1 MKKLLSLL
9 MMFLLTAAAWADTT
23 VVLDFTTGY
32 TDQQEVTTVTKD
44 GVTLT
49 FDKGT
54 NSNVPKWYNNGSAV
68 RLYAGSTLTIE
79 AVGISKVEF
88 TFNGGSNLSANTG
101 TYDSGTWTGNANS
114 VVFTQGGTSGH
125 VKIQKVA
132 VTFVGDPDALYA
144 PNVLLN
150 DEAPKP
156 VYTTDDLPLV
166 LSFVSNNGT
175 EFPTGQYSLM
185 EDPDNE
191 GYSNVAYDF
200 ELNMGDDA
208 ILELKYGTNKL
219 SVREVLNWLGEDET
233 VSPWG
238 SITFTLKDPAP
249 VINSVE
255 EFNGL
260 ADNMEVVFGENLT
273 VVGQTDAYLYAQD
286 AEKGILIYGSD
297 QPTYQFGDIIP
308 AGFTGTKTTYKGAP
322 EMIKPSGLQEATQN
336 DPPMPLELTPSE
348 VTVENFGRYAAIRG
362 ATIDGTTITA
372 SGETVT
378 LYNRFGVDVPSTGTV
393 FDIYG
398 VVGHYNSAQFMP
410 LRYVDVSP
418 QAPLS
423 VAISPV
429 PTEGQVYTEPVQ
441 VTITCNRDNAQV
453 SYIIDGF
460 MQPYTAPFTIYESA
474 TVKAVANA
482 DFGAIAEDT
491 QTYTIDL
498 PDMAVTFSPA
508 AGTYTAVQ
516 NVKLNITNAFG
527 DVTVR
532 YSLNDGA
539 QWNDYTDDGI
549 DVTESAT
556 LKVAVTDARN
566 ATQEFTAE
574 YVINLPEPLPDSG
587 TATIV
592 FDDHGTDSNA
602 TVTSDDLLDYI
613 TEGVQY
619 VAGAT
624 DINKVYKGLTGLKF
638 SSSSANGT
646 LTLNFTEAF
655 PNVNKVEVNAKAWVN
670 TSGNMDAAKINGM
683 ELTGEYAD
691 YTIMEDVD
699 ELASLTLTATKRA
712 YVKSITITWG
722 VTEPVVKNVINYTA
736 PENCEMNVA
745 MADGTP
751 VVAGETE
758 VEEGAQVVMTIV
770 PAEGYEVTTVKVT
783 EVATEP
789 VTGDGAPRRAPG
801 DEVAVTAGETANTYL
816 FNMPAN
822 GVNVAVTVEEI
833 GIPTGIDNINYI
845 NAGGNGNVKYVN
857 AMGQVSD
864 HPFKGLNIVINGDKT
879 SKMIVK

>member
-1 MKKLLSLL
+1 MKKFISLMMTSLL
-9 MMFLLTAAAWADTT
+9 MATAWAGTT
-23 VVLDFTTGY
+23 VEIDLSTGFTN
-32 TDQQEVTTVTKD
+32 QQDVTTVTKN

-54 NSNVPKWYNNGSAV
+54 NSNPPKWYNSGSAV
-68 RLYAGSTLTIE
+68 RLYGGSTLTIA
-79 AVGISKVEF
+79 AVGISKVVF
-88 TFNGGSNLSANTG
+88 TFNGDSNLSANTG
-101 TYDSGTWTGNANS
+101 NYDNGTWTGSANS
-114 VVFTQGGTSGH
+114 IVFTQGGTSGH

-150 DEAPKP
+150 GEAPKP

-175 EFPTGQYSLM
+175 ESPTGQYSLM
-185 EDPDNE
+185 EDPENE

-200 ELNMGDDA
+200 ELKLGDDMT
-208 ILELKYGTNKL
+208 LDLKYGTNKL

-238 SITFTLKDPAP
+238 SITFTVKEPAP
-249 VINSVE
+249 VISSVA

-260 ADNMEVVFGENLT
+260 ADNLELVFGEDLT
-273 VVGQTDAYLYAQD
+273 VVGQMDAYLYAQD
-286 AEKGILIYGSD
+286 AEKGILIYGAD

-308 AGFTGTKTTYKGAP
+308 AGFSGKKTTYKGAP
-322 EMIKPSGLQEATQN
+322 EMINPSGLQEATRN
-336 DPPMPLELTPSE
+336 EPPMPLELTPSE
-348 VTVENFGRYAAIRG
+348 VTLENFGRYAAIRG
-362 ATIDGTTITA
+362 ATINGTTITA
-372 SGETVT
+372 NGQTAT
-378 LYNRFGVDVPSTGTV
+378 LYNRFGVEIPSTGTV

-398 VVGHYNSAQFMP
+398 VVGHYNNAQFMP

-418 QAPLS
+418 QPILS

-441 VTITCNRDNAQV
+441 VTITCNRDKAQV

-460 MQPYTAPFTIYESA
+460 MQQYTGPVTLYESA
-474 TVKAVANA
+474 TVKAIANA
-482 DFGAIAEDT
+482 DNGAIAEDT

-508 AGTYTAVQ
+508 AGTYTTVQ

-532 YSLNDGA
+532 YTLNDGA

-549 DVTESAT
+549 DVAESAT

-566 ATQEFTAE
+566 TAQEFTAE

-592 FDDHGTDSNA
+592 FDDYGTDSNA
-602 TVTSDDLLDYI
+602 TVTSDDLIDYI
-613 TEGVQY
+613 TEGARY
-619 VAGAT
+619 VAGAIN
-624 DINKVYKGLTGLKF
+624 INKVYKGITGLKF
-638 SSSSANGT
+638 SSSSANGA
-646 LTLNFTEAF
+646 LTLNFNEAF
-655 PNVNKVEVNAKAWVN
+655 PNVTKVKVNAKAWVN
-670 TSGNMDAAKINGM
+670 TSGNMDAAKINGV
-683 ELTGEYAD
+683 ELSGEYAD
-691 YTIMEDVD
+691 YTIMENVD

-722 VTEPVVKNVINYTA
+722 VAEPVVKNVINYTV
-736 PENCEMNVA
+736 PENCEMSVA
-745 MADGTP
+745 LADGTP

-758 VEEGAQVVMTIV
+758 VEEGARVVMTIV
-770 PAEGYEVTTVKVT
+770 PDEGYEVTMVKVT

-801 DEVAVTAGETANTYL
+801 DEVAVTPGETVNTYV

-822 GVNVAVTVEEI
+822 GVNVAVTLNEI
-833 GIPTGIDNINYI
+833 GSTTGIDNIN
-845 NAGGNGNVKYVN
+845 AADNGNVKYVN
-857 AMGQVSD
+857 ALGQVSD
-864 HPFKGLNIVINGDKT
+864 HPFKGFNIVINGDKT
-879 SKMIVK
+879 CKMIVK

>member
-1 MKKLLSLL
+1 
-9 MMFLLTAAAWADTT
+9 MMTLLTTTAWAGTT
-23 VVLDFTTGY
+23 VELDFTTGY
-32 TDQQEVTTVTKD
+32 TDQQEITTVTKN

-49 FDKGT
+49 FGKGT
-54 NSNVPKWYNNGSAV
+54 NTNPPRWYNNGSAV

-79 AVGISKVEF
+79 AAGISKVEF
-88 TFNGGSNLSANTG
+88 TFNGDSNLSANAG
-101 TYDSGTWTGNANS
+101 TYESGVWTGSANS
-114 VVFTQGGTSGH
+114 IVFTQGGTSGH

-132 VTFVGDPDALYA
+132 VTFAGDPDALYA

-150 DEAPKP
+150 DAPPKP

-175 EFPTGQYSLM
+175 EIPTGQYSLM

-191 GYSNVAYDF
+191 GFSNVAYDF
-200 ELNMGDDA
+200 ELNLGDDA
-208 ILELKYGTNKL
+208 TLDLKYGSNKL
-219 SVREVLNWLGEDET
+219 SVREVLNWLYEDET

-238 SITFTLKDPAP
+238 SITFILKEPTP
-249 VINSVE
+249 VISSVA

-260 ADNMEVVFGENLT
+260 ADNTEVTFGENLT
-273 VVGQTDAYLYAQD
+273 VVGQMDAYLYAQD
-286 AEKGILIYGSD
+286 AEKGILIYGAG
-297 QPTYQFGDIIP
+297 QPTYQLGDIIP

-322 EMIKPSGLQEATQN
+322 EMINPSGLQEATQN
-336 DPPMPLELTPSE
+336 EPPMPLELTPSE
-348 VTVENFGRYAAIRG
+348 VTLENFGRYAAIRG

-429 PTEGQVYTEPVQ
+429 PTEGQVFTEPVQ

-453 SYIIDGF
+453 SYMIDDVT
-460 MQPYTAPFTIYESA
+460 QPYTEPFTIYESA
-474 TVKAVANA
+474 TVKAIANA
-482 DFGAIAEDT
+482 DNGAIAEAT

-498 PDMAVTFSPA
+498 PDMDVAFTPA
-508 AGTYTAVQ
+508 AGTYTTAQ

-532 YSLNDGA
+532 YTLNDGA
-539 QWNDYTDDGI
+539 QWNDYTDSGI

-566 ATQEFTAE
+566 TTQEFTAE

-592 FDDHGTDSNA
+592 FGDYGTDSNA
-602 TVTSDDLLDYI
+602 TITSADLMDYI
-613 TEGVQY
+613 TEGAQY
-619 VAGAT
+619 VASAT
-624 DINKVYKGLTGLKF
+624 DINKVYKGNTGLKF

-646 LTLNFTEAF
+646 LTLNFTQAF
-655 PNVNKVEVNAKAWVN
+655 PNVTKVEVNAKPWVN
-670 TSGNMDAAKINGM
+670 ASGNMDAAKINGV
-683 ELTGEYAD
+683 ELAGEFAD

-722 VTEPVVKNVINYTA
+722 EPVVKNVINYTA
-736 PENCEMNVA
+736 PENCEMSVA
-745 MADGTP
+745 LADGTP

-770 PAEGYEVTTVKVT
+770 PAEGYEVTMVKVT

-864 HPFKGLNIVINGDKT
+864 HPFKGFNIVINGDKT

>member
-1 MKKLLSLL
+1 MKTFLSLF
-9 MMFLLTAAAWADTT
+9 MMTLLTTT
-23 VVLDFTTGY
+23 VWAGTTVELDFTTGY
-32 TDQQEVTTVTKD
+32 TDQQEITTVTKN

-54 NSNVPKWYNNGSAV
+54 NSNPPRWYNSGSAV

-79 AVGISKVEF
+79 AAGISKVEF
-88 TFNGGSNLSANTG
+88 TFNGNSNLSANAG
-101 TYDSGTWTGNANS
+101 TYESGVWTGSANS
-114 VVFTQGGTSGH
+114 IVFTQGGTSGH
-125 VKIQKVA
+125 VKIQKVT
-132 VTFVGDPDALYA
+132 VTFAGDPDALYA

-150 DEAPKP
+150 DAPPKP

-175 EFPTGQYSLM
+175 EIPTGQYSLM

-191 GYSNVAYDF
+191 GFSNVAYDF
-200 ELNMGDDA
+200 ELNLGNDA
-208 ILELKYGTNKL
+208 TLDLKYGSNKL
-219 SVREVLNWLGEDET
+219 SVREVLNWLYEDET

-238 SITFTLKDPAP
+238 SITFILKEPTP
-249 VINSVE
+249 VISSVA

-260 ADNMEVVFGENLT
+260 ADNTEVTFGENLT
-273 VVGQTDAYLYAQD
+273 VVGQMDAYLYAQD
-286 AEKGILIYGSD
+286 AEKGILIYGSG
-297 QPTYQFGDIIP
+297 QPTYKLGDIIP
-308 AGFTGTKTTYKGAP
+308 AGFTGKKTTYKGAP
-322 EMIKPSGLQEATQN
+322 EMINPSGLQEATQN
-336 DPPMPLELTPSE
+336 EPPMPLELTPSE
-348 VTVENFGRYAAIRG
+348 VTLENFGRYAAIRG

-398 VVGHYNSAQFMP
+398 VVGYYNNAQFLP
-410 LRYVDVSP
+410 LQYVDVSP
-418 QAPLS
+418 QPILS

-429 PTEGQVYTEPVQ
+429 PTEGQVFTEPVQ
-441 VTITCNRDNAQV
+441 VTITCSRDNAQV
-453 SYIIDGF
+453 SYMIDDV
-460 MQPYTAPFTIYESA
+460 MQPYTEPFTIYESA
-474 TVKAVANA
+474 TVKAIANA
-482 DFGAIAEDT
+482 DNGAIAEAT

-498 PDMAVTFSPA
+498 PDMDVTFTPA
-508 AGTYTAVQ
+508 AGTYTTAQ

-532 YSLNDGA
+532 YTLNDGA
-539 QWNDYTDDGI
+539 QWNDYTDSGI

-566 ATQEFTAE
+566 TTQEFTAE

-592 FDDHGTDSNA
+592 FGDYGTDSNA
-602 TVTSDDLLDYI
+602 TVTSDDLLNYI
-613 TEGVQY
+613 TEGAQY
-619 VAGAT
+619 VADAT
-624 DINKVYKGLTGLKF
+624 GINKVYKGITGLKF
-638 SSSSANGT
+638 SSSSVNGT

-655 PNVNKVEVNAKAWVN
+655 PNVTKVDVKAKAWVN
-670 TSGNMDAAKINGM
+670 TSGNMDAAKINGV
-683 ELTGEYAD
+683 ELTGEFAD

-699 ELASLTLTATKRA
+699 ELASLTLNATKRA

-722 VTEPVVKNVINYTA
+722 VEPVVKNVVNYTV
-736 PENCEMNVA
+736 PENCEMSVA
-745 MADGTP
+745 LADGTP

-770 PAEGYEVTTVKVT
+770 PDEGYEVTTVKVT

-789 VTGDGAPRRAPG
+789 VTGDGAPRRAAG
-801 DEVAVTAGETANTYL
+801 DEVAVTAGETANTYV

-822 GVNVAVTVEEI
+822 GVNVAVSVDEI
-833 GIPTGIDNINYI
+833 GTITGIVD
-845 NAGGNGNVKYVN
+845 VN
-857 AMGQVSD
+857 ATQPKSGQRYNVMGQPVGND
-864 HPFKGLNIVINGDKT
+864 YKGIVIENGK
-879 SKMIVK
+879 KVIVR

>member
-1 MKKLLSLL
+1 MKTFLSLF
-9 MMFLLTAAAWADTT
+9 MMTLLTTTAWAGTT
-23 VVLDFTTGY
+23 VELDFTTGY
-32 TDQQEVTTVTKD
+32 TDQQEITKVTKN

-54 NSNVPKWYNNGSAV
+54 NTNPPRWYNSGSAV
-68 RLYAGSTLTIE
+68 RLYAGSTLTIV
-79 AVGISKVEF
+79 AAGISKVEF
-88 TFNGGSNLSANTG
+88 TFNGNSNLSANAG
-101 TYDSGTWTGNANS
+101 TYESGVWTGSANS
-114 VVFTQGGTSGH
+114 IVFTQGGTSGH

-132 VTFVGDPDALYA
+132 VTFAGDPDALYA

-150 DEAPKP
+150 DAPPKP

-175 EFPTGQYSLM
+175 ESPAGQYSLM

-191 GYSNVAYDF
+191 GFSNVAYDF
-200 ELNMGDDA
+200 ELNLGDDA
-208 ILELKYGTNKL
+208 TLDLKYGSNKL
-219 SVREVLNWLGEDET
+219 SVREVLNWLYEDET

-238 SITFTLKDPAP
+238 SITFILKEPTP
-249 VINSVE
+249 VISSVA

-260 ADNMEVVFGENLT
+260 ADNTEVTFGENLT
-273 VVGQTDAYLYAQD
+273 VVGQMDAYLYAQD
-286 AEKGILIYGSD
+286 AEKGILIYGAG
-297 QPTYQFGDIIP
+297 QPTYQLGDIIP

-322 EMIKPSGLQEATQN
+322 EMINPSGLQEATQN
-336 DPPMPLELTPSE
+336 EPPMPLELTPSE
-348 VTVENFGRYAAIRG
+348 VKLENFGRYAAIRG

-378 LYNRFGVDVPSTGTV
+378 LYNRFGVDIPSTGTV

-398 VVGHYNSAQFMP
+398 VVGYYNKAQFMP

-418 QAPLS
+418 QPILS

-429 PTEGQVYTEPVQ
+429 PTEGQVFTEPVQ

-453 SYIIDGF
+453 SYMIDDVT
-460 MQPYTAPFTIYESA
+460 QPYTEPFTIYESA
-474 TVKAVANA
+474 TVKAIANA
-482 DFGAIAEDT
+482 DNGAIAEAT

-498 PDMAVTFSPA
+498 PDMDVTFTPA
-508 AGTYTAVQ
+508 AGTYTTAQ

-532 YSLNDGA
+532 YTLNDGA
-539 QWNDYTDDGI
+539 QWNDYTDSGI

-566 ATQEFTAE
+566 TTQEFTAE

-592 FDDHGTDSNA
+592 FGDYGTDSNA
-602 TVTSDDLLDYI
+602 TVTSDDLLNYI
-613 TEGVQY
+613 TEGAQY
-619 VAGAT
+619 VADAT
-624 DINKVYKGLTGLKF
+624 GINKVYKGITGLKF
-638 SSSSANGT
+638 SSSSVNGT

-655 PNVNKVEVNAKAWVN
+655 PNVTKVDVKAKAWVN
-670 TSGNMDAAKINGM
+670 TSGNMDAAKINGV
-683 ELTGEYAD
+683 ELTGEFAD

-699 ELASLTLTATKRA
+699 ELASLTLSATKRA

-722 VTEPVVKNVINYTA
+722 VEPVVKNVVNYTV
-736 PENCEMNVA
+736 PENCEMSVA
-745 MADGTP
+745 LADCTP

-770 PAEGYEVTTVKVT
+770 PDEGYEVTTVKVT

-789 VTGDGAPRRAPG
+789 VTGDGAPRRAAG
-801 DEVAVTAGETANTYL
+801 DEVTVTAGETANTYV

-822 GVNVAVTVEEI
+822 GVNVAVTVDEI
-833 GIPTGIDNINYI
+833 GTITGIVD
-845 NAGGNGNVKYVN
+845 VN
-857 AMGQVSD
+857 ATQPKNGQRYNVMGQPVGND
-864 HPFKGLNIVINGDKT
+864 YKGIVIENGK
-879 SKMIVK
+879 KRVIK

>member
-1 MKKLLSLL
+1 
-9 MMFLLTAAAWADTT
+9 MMTLLTTT
-23 VVLDFTTGY
+23 VWAGTTVELDFTTGY
-32 TDQQEVTTVTKD
+32 TDQQEITTVTKN

-54 NSNVPKWYNNGSAV
+54 NSNPPRWYNSGSAV

-79 AVGISKVEF
+79 AAGISKVEF
-88 TFNGGSNLSANTG
+88 TFNGNSNLSANAG
-101 TYDSGTWTGNANS
+101 TYESGVWTGSANS
-114 VVFTQGGTSGH
+114 IVFTQGGTSGH
-125 VKIQKVA
+125 VKIQKVT
-132 VTFVGDPDALYA
+132 VTFAGDPDALYA

-150 DEAPKP
+150 DAPPKP

-175 EFPTGQYSLM
+175 EIPTGQYSLM

-191 GYSNVAYDF
+191 GFSNVAYDF
-200 ELNMGDDA
+200 ELNLGNDA
-208 ILELKYGTNKL
+208 TLDLKYGSNKL
-219 SVREVLNWLGEDET
+219 SVREVLNWLYEDET

-238 SITFTLKDPAP
+238 SITFILKEPTP
-249 VINSVE
+249 VISSVA

-260 ADNMEVVFGENLT
+260 ADNTEVTFGENLT
-273 VVGQTDAYLYAQD
+273 VVGQMDAYLYAQD
-286 AEKGILIYGSD
+286 AEKGILIYGSG
-297 QPTYQFGDIIP
+297 QPTYKLGDIIP
-308 AGFTGTKTTYKGAP
+308 AGFTGKKTTYKGAP
-322 EMIKPSGLQEATQN
+322 EMINPSGLQEATQN
-336 DPPMPLELTPSE
+336 EPPMPLELTPSE
-348 VTVENFGRYAAIRG
+348 VTLENFGRYAAIRG

-398 VVGHYNSAQFMP
+398 VVGYYNNAQFLP
-410 LRYVDVSP
+410 LQYVDVSP
-418 QAPLS
+418 QPILS

-429 PTEGQVYTEPVQ
+429 PTEGQVFTEPVQ
-441 VTITCNRDNAQV
+441 VTITCSRDNAQV
-453 SYIIDGF
+453 SYMIDDV
-460 MQPYTAPFTIYESA
+460 MQPYTEPFTIYESA
-474 TVKAVANA
+474 TVKAIANA
-482 DFGAIAEDT
+482 DNGAIAEAT

-498 PDMAVTFSPA
+498 PDMDVTFTPA
-508 AGTYTAVQ
+508 AGTYTTAQ

-532 YSLNDGA
+532 YTLNDGA
-539 QWNDYTDDGI
+539 QWNDYTDSGI

-566 ATQEFTAE
+566 TTQEFTAE

-592 FDDHGTDSNA
+592 FGDYGTDSNA
-602 TVTSDDLLDYI
+602 TVTSDDLLNYI
-613 TEGVQY
+613 TEGAQY
-619 VAGAT
+619 VADAT
-624 DINKVYKGLTGLKF
+624 GINKVYKGITGLKF
-638 SSSSANGT
+638 SSSSVNGT

-655 PNVNKVEVNAKAWVN
+655 PNVTKVDVKAKAWVN
-670 TSGNMDAAKINGM
+670 TSGNMDAAKINGV
-683 ELTGEYAD
+683 ELTGEFAD

-699 ELASLTLTATKRA
+699 ELASLTLNATKRA

-722 VTEPVVKNVINYTA
+722 VEPVVKNVVNYTV
-736 PENCEMNVA
+736 PENCEMSVA
-745 MADGTP
+745 LADGTP

-770 PAEGYEVTTVKVT
+770 PDEGYEVTTVKVT

-789 VTGDGAPRRAPG
+789 VTGDGAPRRAAG
-801 DEVAVTAGETANTYL
+801 DEVAVTAGETANTYV

-822 GVNVAVTVEEI
+822 GVNVAVSVDEI
-833 GIPTGIDNINYI
+833 GTITGIVD
-845 NAGGNGNVKYVN
+845 VN
-857 AMGQVSD
+857 ATQPKSGQRYNVMGQPVGND
-864 HPFKGLNIVINGDKT
+864 YKGIVIENGK
-879 SKMIVK
+879 KVIVR